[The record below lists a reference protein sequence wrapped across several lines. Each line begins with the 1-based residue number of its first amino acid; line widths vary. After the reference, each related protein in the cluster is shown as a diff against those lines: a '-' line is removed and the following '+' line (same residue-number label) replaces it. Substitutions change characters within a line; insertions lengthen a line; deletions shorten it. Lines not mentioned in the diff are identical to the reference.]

1 MYVMLTYD
9 NTPYNNLDEKLQ
21 FTVLIPLLALSLA
34 AGSIHY
40 QLILYQLITLL
51 YVDGNDV
58 TKFKLSVC
66 ILPSICFLSVLG

>member
-1 MYVMLTYD
+1 MLTYE

-34 AGSIHY
+34 AGSVQY
-40 QLILYQLITLL
+40 QLILNQLITLL

-58 TKFKLSVC
+58 T
-66 ILPSICFLSVLG
+66 